1 MFITYQ
7 GTQTALTLDVQGK
20 AIRLVPSQPTKVS
33 ANQLEILKKRPLTKI
48 MIDKG
53 VIKIDMPKEG
63 NKSKTK
69 AVSDM
74 TVKELEAYIKANGG
88 EFDSDDNKPELLK
101 IAQGIESKM

>member
-33 ANQLEILKKRPLTKI
+33 ADQLEILKKRPLTKI

-53 VIKIDMPKEG
+53 VIKINEPKAKAAPKEVE
-63 NKSKTK
+63 KVATK
-69 AVSDM
+69 
-74 TVKELEAYIKANGG
+74 KK
-88 EFDSDDNKPELLK
+88 
-101 IAQGIESKM
+101 

>member
-33 ANQLEILKKRPLTKI
+33 ADQLDILKKRPLTKI

-53 VIKIDMPKEG
+53 VIKIDEPKAKVAPKEVE
-63 NKSKTK
+63 KVATK
-69 AVSDM
+69 
-74 TVKELEAYIKANGG
+74 KK
-88 EFDSDDNKPELLK
+88 
-101 IAQGIESKM
+101 

>member
-33 ANQLEILKKRPLTKI
+33 ADQLEILKKRPLTKI

-53 VIKIDMPKEG
+53 VIKIDEPKA
-63 NKSKTK
+63 KAASKEVEKVATK
-69 AVSDM
+69 
-74 TVKELEAYIKANGG
+74 KK
-88 EFDSDDNKPELLK
+88 
-101 IAQGIESKM
+101 

>member
-33 ANQLEILKKRPLTKI
+33 ADQLEILKKRPLTKI

-53 VIKIDMPKEG
+53 VIKIDEPKAKVAPKEAE
-63 NKSKTK
+63 KVATK
-69 AVSDM
+69 
-74 TVKELEAYIKANGG
+74 KK
-88 EFDSDDNKPELLK
+88 
-101 IAQGIESKM
+101 

>member
-1 MFITYQ
+1 MFITYH

-20 AIRLVPSQPTKVS
+20 AIRLVPYQPTEVS
-33 ANQLEILKKRPLTKI
+33 ADQLEILNSRPITNI

-53 VIKIDMPKEG
+53 VITIDMPKED
-63 NKSKTK
+63 NESKTK

-88 EFDSDDNKPELLK
+88 EFDSDDNKPELLV
-101 IAQGIESKM
+101 IAQGIESKQ

>member
-33 ANQLEILKKRPLTKI
+33 DDQLEILQKRPLTKI

-53 VIKIDMPKEG
+53 VIKIDMPKADD
-63 NKSKTK
+63 KSKTK

-88 EFDSDDNKPELLK
+88 EFDSDDNKPDLLV
-101 IAQGIESKM
+101 IAQGIESKK

>member
-33 ANQLEILKKRPLTKI
+33 ADQLEILQKRPVTRI

-53 VIKIDMPKEG
+53 VITIDEPKAKAAPKEVE
-63 NKSKTK
+63 KVAAKK
-69 AVSDM
+69 
-74 TVKELEAYIKANGG
+74 K
-88 EFDSDDNKPELLK
+88 
-101 IAQGIESKM
+101 

>member
-20 AIRLVPSQPTKVS
+20 AIRLAPSQPVKVT
-33 ANQLEILKKRPLTKI
+33 ADQLAILQKRPLTKI

-53 VIKIDMPKEG
+53 VIKIDMPKED
-63 NKSKTK
+63 NESKTK

-74 TVKELEAYIKANGG
+74 TVKELEVYIKANGG
-88 EFDSDDNKPELLK
+88 EFDSDDNKPELLV
-101 IAQGIESKM
+101 IAQGIASKM